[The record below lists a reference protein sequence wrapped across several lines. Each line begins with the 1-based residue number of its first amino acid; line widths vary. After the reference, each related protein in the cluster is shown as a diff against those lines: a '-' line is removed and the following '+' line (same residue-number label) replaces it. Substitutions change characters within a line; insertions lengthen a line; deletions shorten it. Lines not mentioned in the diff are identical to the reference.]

1 MLKLIVKT
9 NTLQVEIISKGE
21 AKCPFGSIGPEWS
34 FFGSLGTRTRDLLPP
49 PLRVEVGHSAPP
61 SRSTAGPTLMTTLPL
76 CWTRRRMLGKLRPSQ
91 EVEALLIGFLKFR
104 QNTEGEGH
112 DDNNNDNDFED
123 PSKLK

>member
-1 MLKLIVKT
+1 MVLLWLTGDKD
-9 NTLQVEIISKGE
+9 
-21 AKCPFGSIGPEWS
+21 PGPLAS
-34 FFGSLGTRTRDLLPP
+34 SSVGRS
-49 PLRVEVGHSAPP
+49 GHSAPP

-91 EVEALLIGFLKFR
+91 EVEALLIGFLKLR